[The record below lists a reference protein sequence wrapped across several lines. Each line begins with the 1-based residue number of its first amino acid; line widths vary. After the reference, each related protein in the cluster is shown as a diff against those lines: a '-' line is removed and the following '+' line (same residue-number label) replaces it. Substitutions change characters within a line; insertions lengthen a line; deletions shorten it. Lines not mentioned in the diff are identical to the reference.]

1 MSYVA
6 GTLSLLFLRTFTIT
20 SCTIFWRA
28 PQDLDGAYDNSS
40 VVVAGSV
47 IQLFCSASGQ
57 LTAPNIQWT
66 RNNITIPET
75 AQLPHLMVKSRTQN
89 NTITSSLLT
98 IYGFS
103 SSDKGSYQCVACDNN
118 SCNTS
123 MALLLS
129 ASSGSNVLKIVREL
143 SNNTADRTS
152 IPLGSSDI
160 SSNGGFLRC
169 SAEQPAASSL
179 TAPSMMWLKDG
190 TQLFGD
196 GVRVVITT
204 TISIISASNRTVSF
218 VRIFNFSQSDA
229 GVYQCVFYDTPSQ
242 GGEVI
247 TTRPYKVDTGPV
259 HLVTLTSAMIPL
271 CPLVIQV
278 EAGGEYAGIQW
289 TRTPI
294 ALTVSNGEL
303 VDFQQTFCHYPQL
316 VQLSSIFPTSTI
328 PLIPTSTLLNA
339 TEPPV
344 LTLTISAAVSFV
356 GVVILLALIV
366 PVVIFTV
373 HKWKSRNKDMVSV
386 LVYQNK
392 SMLGPDEMLTCI
404 YMHDSSA
411 NTSEITNGNSL
422 SNENQLQDAGDDHC
436 YSRLQFDMKKPEQ
449 KVLSLEHPHLYE
461 TMKSRSASILTPK
474 KQSRHVYVEVDP
486 EIEVH
491 QGSDDGN
498 LSVPI
503 PKTKSVPSRT
513 GIETKFAKSRTRT
526 KTKCATSRSGIKTK
540 FATSSTGI
548 KTKFGKSRTRTNATF
563 RTGINTKF
571 PKSRIGVKNK
581 FATSRTGIKT
591 KFTKF
596 RIGVWTK
603 FTEFRIGVKTKFAI
617 SRTGIKTNFAKFR
630 TATKTM
636 FENLNL
642 QPSSGA
648 EFGPGMLMPK
658 QSPNEQRPTLP
669 LSPHLEKG
677 IKGRDGPKPVVMSH
691 RCDSMEGRPLPPLP
705 THVERMSPSM
715 QLPPS
720 LPQTCY
726 SPSLSP
732 LPPSFPLWPHEMK
745 RESQQPSPLCLEQR
759 QNGFPSIKSP
769 QIQVSPR
776 DSSRKAKRKTAG
788 LPPNTIQISQ
798 SVSKMEP
805 FGSLPDSH
813 VSESPYSYVT
823 RDELKV
829 IVKLSQTQC
838 HSASNSPMSQKKFRQ
853 EDSSKTNTLT
863 RSQSLTFIL
872 DQ

>member
-1 MSYVA
+1 MQYREKANMQYGEKATMQYGDKANMQYREKANMQYGEKANMQYGEKANMQYRDKANMQYREKANMQYREKANMQYGEKANMQYRGRPKPSPVQISDMSYVA

-57 LTAPNIQWT
+57 LTAPHIQWT

-196 GVRVVITT
+196 GVRVVINT

-303 VDFQQTFCHYPQL
+303 VDFQQTFVRTVTSQEDWGLYTVSIIFSNSSTLSLNLTPNGSANCSATLSGQSLSSDISTMSLSSVGPA
-316 VQLSSIFPTSTI
+316 SSIFPTSTI

-392 SMLGPDEMLTCI
+392 SMLGPDEMLTCT

-563 RTGINTKF
+563 RTGIKTKF

-636 FENLNL
+636 FV
-642 QPSSGA
+642 
-648 EFGPGMLMPK
+648 
-658 QSPNEQRPTLP
+658 PT
-669 LSPHLEKG
+669 
-677 IKGRDGPKPVVMSH
+677 
-691 RCDSMEGRPLPPLP
+691 
-705 THVERMSPSM
+705 
-715 QLPPS
+715 
-720 LPQTCY
+720 
-726 SPSLSP
+726 
-732 LPPSFPLWPHEMK
+732 K
-745 RESQQPSPLCLEQR
+745 RA
-759 QNGFPSIKSP
+759 NG
-769 QIQVSPR
+769 
-776 DSSRKAKRKTAG
+776 
-788 LPPNTIQISQ
+788 
-798 SVSKMEP
+798 SK
-805 FGSLPDSH
+805 
-813 VSESPYSYVT
+813 
-823 RDELKV
+823 
-829 IVKLSQTQC
+829 
-838 HSASNSPMSQKKFRQ
+838 
-853 EDSSKTNTLT
+853 
-863 RSQSLTFIL
+863 
-872 DQ
+872 

>member
-1 MSYVA
+1 
-6 GTLSLLFLRTFTIT
+6 
-20 SCTIFWRA
+20 
-28 PQDLDGAYDNSS
+28 
-40 VVVAGSV
+40 
-47 IQLFCSASGQ
+47 
-57 LTAPNIQWT
+57 
-66 RNNITIPET
+66 
-75 AQLPHLMVKSRTQN
+75 
-89 NTITSSLLT
+89 
-98 IYGFS
+98 
-103 SSDKGSYQCVACDNN
+103 
-118 SCNTS
+118 
-123 MALLLS
+123 
-129 ASSGSNVLKIVREL
+129 
-143 SNNTADRTS
+143 
-152 IPLGSSDI
+152 
-160 SSNGGFLRC
+160 
-169 SAEQPAASSL
+169 
-179 TAPSMMWLKDG
+179 
-190 TQLFGD
+190 
-196 GVRVVITT
+196 
-204 TISIISASNRTVSF
+204 
-218 VRIFNFSQSDA
+218 
-229 GVYQCVFYDTPSQ
+229 
-242 GGEVI
+242 
-247 TTRPYKVDTGPV
+247 
-259 HLVTLTSAMIPL
+259 
-271 CPLVIQV
+271 
-278 EAGGEYAGIQW
+278 
-289 TRTPI
+289 
-294 ALTVSNGEL
+294 
-303 VDFQQTFCHYPQL
+303 
-316 VQLSSIFPTSTI
+316 
-328 PLIPTSTLLNA
+328 
-339 TEPPV
+339 
-344 LTLTISAAVSFV
+344 
-356 GVVILLALIV
+356 
-366 PVVIFTV
+366 
-373 HKWKSRNKDMVSV
+373 
-386 LVYQNK
+386 
-392 SMLGPDEMLTCI
+392 MLGPDEMLTCI

-503 PKTKSVPSRT
+503 PKVLCGIEPRPSSPHHGLEPRLSPSHPGLELRPSLPNPGLEPRPSVPHPGVESRPSLPHPALESRPSLANPGLEPMPHSGLESRPSFPSPGLGSRT
-513 GIETKFAKSRTRT
+513 SLPHPGLESRPSSPNSGLESGPSLPNSELE
-526 KTKCATSRSGIKTK
+526 SRQSLPYPGLESRPILPNSGLQPRPCL
-540 FATSSTGI
+540 FQQREPMAANDLLLES
-548 KTKFGKSRTRTNATF
+548 
-563 RTGINTKF
+563 F
-571 PKSRIGVKNK
+571 P
-581 FATSRTGIKT
+581 
-591 KFTKF
+591 
-596 RIGVWTK
+596 
-603 FTEFRIGVKTKFAI
+603 
-617 SRTGIKTNFAKFR
+617 
-630 TATKTM
+630 M
-636 FENLNL
+636 QENLNL